1 MSKLVKMKKKRL
13 SDKEFWA
20 ILRKNAGIYAR
31 TARAILDKYDIEYS
45 RQAVRDRALKKPE
58 LLQDIVE
65 ESLDVAEE
73 SLRSLMLSK
82 NERIRFNA
90 VEFFLRTKG
99 RERGYVEKSIKE
111 LTGKDGKDFVPARV
125 LTKKEAQEL
134 WKELENEY

>member
-13 SDKEFWA
+13 SDKEFWT

-31 TARAILDKYDIEYS
+31 TARAIFNEYGIEYS
-45 RQAVRDRALKKPE
+45 RQAVRDRAMKKPE

-65 ESLDVAEE
+65 ESLDIAEE

-99 RERGYVEKSIKE
+99 RERGYVEKSINE
-111 LTGKDGKDFVPARV
+111 LLGKDGKDLFSNKSISD
-125 LTKKEAQEL
+125 LEQEL
-134 WKELENEY
+134 KKIMSKIED

>member
-1 MSKLVKMKKKRL
+1 MKKKRL

-58 LLQDIVE
+58 LLQDITE

-82 NERIRFNA
+82 NERVRFNA

-99 RERGYVEKSIKE
+99 RERGYVEKSINE
-111 LTGKDGKDFVPARV
+111 LLGKDGKDLFSNKSISD
-125 LTKKEAQEL
+125 LEQEL
-134 WKELENEY
+134 KKIMSKIED

>member
-58 LLQDIVE
+58 LLQDITE

-82 NERIRFNA
+82 NERVRFNA

-99 RERGYVEKSIKE
+99 RERGYVEKSINE
-111 LTGKDGKDFVPARV
+111 LLGKDGKDLFSNKSISD
-125 LTKKEAQEL
+125 LEQEL
-134 WKELENEY
+134 KKIMSKIED

>member
-13 SDKEFWA
+13 SEKEFWA

-31 TARAILDKYDIEYS
+31 TAKAIYNEYGIEYS

-58 LLQDIVE
+58 LLEDIIE

-73 SLRSLMLSK
+73 SLRSLMFSK

-90 VEFFLRTKG
+90 IEFFLRTKG
-99 RERGYVEKSIKE
+99 RERGYV
-111 LTGKDGKDFVPARV
+111 
-125 LTKKEAQEL
+125 
-134 WKELENEY
+134 

>member
-1 MSKLVKMKKKRL
+1 MKKKRL
-13 SDKEFWA
+13 SEKEFWA

-31 TARAILDKYDIEYS
+31 TARAILNEYGIEYS

-58 LLQDIVE
+58 LLQDITE

-82 NERIRFNA
+82 NERVRFNA

-99 RERGYVEKSIKE
+99 RERGYVEKSINE
-111 LTGKDGKDFVPARV
+111 LLGKDGKDLFSNKSISD
-125 LTKKEAQEL
+125 LEQEL
-134 WKELENEY
+134 KKIMSKIED